1 MARVGTRSR
10 SAIDSSDSASVEFF
24 RLDESTGDRLETMG
38 DCGAFNYVH
47 EEEPPY
53 SVDEVFDFYEECGF
67 DYGISVD
74 HIILGVPRRQQR
86 RTARG
91 VAGLA
96 RS

>member
-1 MARVGTRSR
+1 
-10 SAIDSSDSASVEFF
+10 
-24 RLDESTGDRLETMG
+24 MG

-74 HIILGVPRRQQR
+74 HIILGVHPDRRVVR
-86 RTARG
+86 RSEA
-91 VAGLA
+91 AA
-96 RS
+96 RSGRAARS